1 MQIIQD
7 PRRLDPCVVLL
18 GMFDGVHLGHQALI
32 AEGRRLADEKGCP
45 LCACVFEPHP
55 LEVLCPGRA
64 PKRLTTPAERAA
76 RMESLGV
83 DILAVNTFTPQ
94 LAALSPEDFLAD
106 LLEVYQPAA
115 VVCGYNF
122 TFGRR
127 GSGKAADLTA
137 FGAAHGF
144 PVSVIPAV
152 KADGEPVSSS
162 RIRALLE
169 AGREA
174 EARRLLGETTAQG
187 GPQ

>member
-7 PRRLDPCVVLL
+7 PQRLDPCVVLL

-32 AEGRRLADEKGCP
+32 AEGRHLADAQGCP

-55 LEVLCPGRA
+55 LEVLRPETA
-64 PKRLTTPAERAA
+64 PKRLTTPEERAA
-76 RMESLGV
+76 KMARLGV

-94 LAALSPEDFLAD
+94 LAALSPDAFLD
-106 LLEVYQPAA
+106 SLLSVYQPEA

-122 TFGRR
+122 TFGCR
-127 GSGKAADLTA
+127 GSGKAEDLAA

-152 KADGEPVSSS
+152 TVDGEPVSSS

-169 AGREA
+169 SGRIA
-174 EARRLLGETTAQG
+174 EARQLLGEGT
-187 GPQ
+187 